1 MTVVEVIATDAAFTW
16 KCKYYNLLLLFI
28 ILPAM
33 TGQSLSFVIILSGV
47 RADCLAQQETTL
59 QIYVPVVGVSRGYT
73 DHYQG
78 RGHSIRPTAPL
89 INIHEHLI

>member
-33 TGQSLSFVIILSGV
+33 TGQPLSFVIILSGV

-59 QIYVPVVGVSRGYT
+59 QIYVPVT
-73 DHYQG
+73 DFVHRDQ
-78 RGHSIRPTAPL
+78 
-89 INIHEHLI
+89 NKF